1 MVGGRRARPWVTL
14 VRLLDRPGP
23 LVAATRRRSATVR
36 ILLFVLVVI
45 VVATAIVWGLNESNR
60 VPPGGTVVAGR
71 DIATMPVPAAAAS
84 PTPAPRQ
91 IVVPTATAIPT
102 ATPTPSPSPAPSPSP
117 IPTATALP
125 TATPPPTM
133 TPTPVVITGCAEPA
147 AVPAVSGPTQFVAET
162 GINLRERPGLTC
174 LVVVPIQQF
183 TEITALSGPVE
194 ADGLTWIRVEVAGFT
209 GWVATDNLREP
220 ANG

>member
-1 MVGGRRARPWVTL
+1 M
-14 VRLLDRPGP
+14 RLLDRPGP

-71 DIATMPVPAAAAS
+71 DIATLPVPAAAAS

-91 IVVPTATAIPT
+91 IAGPTATVIPT
-102 ATPTPSPSPAPSPSP
+102 ATPLPSPSPTPSPSPV
-117 IPTATALP
+117 PTETPVP
-125 TATPPPTM
+125 TATPLPTM
-133 TPTPVVITGCAEPA
+133 TPTPVVITGCAEPEA
-147 AVPAVSGPTQFVAET
+147 LPAVSGPTQFVAET
-162 GINLRERPGLTC
+162 GLNLRERPGLNC
-174 LVVVPIQQF
+174 LIVVPVQQF
-183 TEITALSGPVE
+183 TEMTALSGPVQ
-194 ADGLTWIRVEVAGFT
+194 ADGLAWIMVEVAGFT